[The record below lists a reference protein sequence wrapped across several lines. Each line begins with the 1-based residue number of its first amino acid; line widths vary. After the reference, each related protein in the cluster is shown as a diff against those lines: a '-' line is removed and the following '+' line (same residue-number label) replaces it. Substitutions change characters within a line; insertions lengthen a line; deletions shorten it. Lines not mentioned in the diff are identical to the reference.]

1 MVQSINPPCL
11 NSIDS
16 TIVLLRDI
24 KSKKYGCIIFNF
36 QLKAL
41 FFHLINNPIGILL
54 IFYL

>member
-16 TIVLLRDI
+16 TIVLLRKI

-36 QLKAL
+36 QLTAL
-41 FFHLINNPIGILL
+41 FFHLINNTIGILL
-54 IFYL
+54 TFYL